1 MTTGTAST
9 AYSKPAAQETW
20 TMSVGQDPSVS
31 EASVPHA
38 IALGNAV
45 TTDWVGAAPG
55 PYFPLGTRGRGGD
68 RHGQQVLAFVQGLSW
83 RRMITR

>member
-1 MTTGTAST
+1 
-9 AYSKPAAQETW
+9 
-20 TMSVGQDPSVS
+20 MSVGQDPSVS

-45 TTDWVGAAPG
+45 TTDWVGAAPVHISHSV
-55 PYFPLGTRGRGGD
+55 RGRGGD
-68 RHGQQVLAFVQGLSW
+68 RHGQQVLAVVQGLSW